1 MSGWTLVL
9 QTYSVLKVH
18 NASVQ
23 YKDRCKIPRG
33 RSRCKLV
40 VSLKFTA
47 PTIKRDFL
55 HVLSTFRT
63 AQKDGRYRAR
73 PRSFRG
79 RTHSSSKSG
88 IRRGNLGKHYTYT
101 FVLEK
106 IIFETQTL
114 EKRSRYC
121 VSTCISAYYVCTRK
135 QQFGGFTK
143 SHPVATILGYGRRT
157 WVTWFFYKA
166 APSRTHHV
174 IEGKGWCDRARPCF
188 FTISPPVAPE
198 PNTMIK
204 ACP

>member
-73 PRSFRG
+73 PRSSEVAPTLLRSPESVG
-79 RTHSSSKSG
+79 EIWESITRTRLYSKRSFSRPKHSKSVPG
-88 IRRGNLGKHYTYT
+88 TAFLLAFPRTT
-101 FVLEK
+101 FVLESSS
-106 IIFETQTL
+106 L
-114 EKRSRYC
+114 EVLRSL
-121 VSTCISAYYVCTRK
+121 TR
-135 QQFGGFTK
+135 
-143 SHPVATILGYGRRT
+143 
-157 WVTWFFYKA
+157 
-166 APSRTHHV
+166 
-174 IEGKGWCDRARPCF
+174 
-188 FTISPPVAPE
+188 SPPSLVME
-198 PNTMIK
+198 GVRG
-204 ACP
+204 